1 MKKLIASCTVMLVAV
16 VFAVGSVPLAVQ
28 AANVSPRQV
37 LSSSDTHTMVIDANG
52 TLWGWGSNEY
62 GQVGDGTTINRDRPV
77 AVMQNV
83 VYVEA
88 VNGRT
93 FAVNADG
100 VLFAWG
106 NNQGGLLGDGTN
118 INRHSPI
125 QIHQGI
131 LLTVITPQP
140 PVVQPPV
147 VQPPVLQPTPPPRQG
162 VGFFANFDHFQQSG
176 LWAGLTTV
184 QSLGNHHANSF
195 TSTAGGN
202 VTVWRDYNLNSQHTR
217 LSGFV
222 VRVDGGGTALSS
234 VTFFGDGRELLSI
247 TTNEHDQPHPVTI
260 DLTGINILRIEVNCR
275 RSAFTN
281 AIIY

>member
-1 MKKLIASCTVMLVAV
+1 MKKLIVQCMAMLVAV
-16 VFAVGSVPLAVQ
+16 VFAVGSVPLTVQ
-28 AANVSPRQV
+28 AANAAPRQV
-37 LSSSDTHTMVIDANG
+37 ISSSDTHTMVIDANG

-62 GQVGDGTTINRDRPV
+62 GQIGDGTTTNRNRPV
-77 AVMQNV
+77 AIMQNV

-106 NNQGGLLGDGTN
+106 NNQDGLLGDGTN

-125 QIHQGI
+125 PIHQG
-131 LLTVITPQP
+131 LLVQEITPQP
-140 PVVQPPV
+140 PIVQPPV
-147 VQPPVLQPTPPPRQG
+147 VQPTPPPRQG
-162 VGFFANFDHFQQSG
+162 VGFFLTYDHFQQSSIG
-176 LWAGLTTV
+176 PTLRTV
-184 QSLGNHHANSF
+184 QSLGIHHANSL
-195 TSTAGGN
+195 SVQIGWLGPA
-202 VTVWRDYNLNSQHTR
+202 WRDYNLNRQRSR
-217 LSGFV
+217 LTGYV
-222 VRVDGGGTALSS
+222 VRADGGGTTVSS

-247 TTNEHDQPHPVTI
+247 TTNEHDQPHPVTV
-260 DLTGINILRIEVNCR
+260 DLTGVNILRIQVNCT